1 MVWKFDLTFAWEK
14 KNLWQIGAASPTS
27 ILCSIR
33 WVLEGMSENKD
44 GNDKIRLVN
53 SFSFH
58 PANNNLS
65 KLTKDSVFELGLH
78 NIVIWVIYQ
87 LFTTGKPLPAQKPPE
102 PLTFSPHRFW
112 PTWTRKIG
120 FNIYMAQLSGPSPVR
135 SRNQIIQLWD
145 PSKNRVRP
153 SKLCLIREPRH
164 WKQCQNLITWAKNMH
179 FRIIQMLH
187 FPLRIF
193 KICSCH
199 FTCLEQTSFQPMG
212 WVCQVW
218 RRRRLLPVSL
228 WHS

>member
-1 MVWKFDLTFAWEK
+1 MLQYLELVLTGAPASNPSKRSNLLTNFAVSTGSTQSSLRVWSSNVTLLKSVHGLKVWPDFCLRK

-33 WVLEGMSENKD
+33 WVLEGMFENKD

-112 PTWTRKIG
+112 PTWTRKIR
-120 FNIYMAQLSGPSPVR
+120 F
-135 SRNQIIQLWD
+135 
-145 PSKNRVRP
+145 
-153 SKLCLIREPRH
+153 
-164 WKQCQNLITWAKNMH
+164 
-179 FRIIQMLH
+179 
-187 FPLRIF
+187 
-193 KICSCH
+193 
-199 FTCLEQTSFQPMG
+199 
-212 WVCQVW
+212 
-218 RRRRLLPVSL
+218 
-228 WHS
+228 